1 MKTEF
6 DNTVNEA
13 LNKTDV
19 SSSDFRIVESY
30 KNEFYIQKLI
40 KETKK
45 TGYLWWKKT
54 EKIERWARVTKLGQE
69 LIISMYYSNFEDL
82 LSFTTKQQAVKWI
95 EDFHKYPIYHYC

>member
-1 MKTEF
+1 MEGK
-6 DNTVNEA
+6 DQSKA
-13 LNKTDV
+13 LSKTDV
-19 SSSDFRIVESY
+19 RSSDFRIVESY

-69 LIISMYYSNFEDL
+69 LIISRYYSNFEDL
-82 LSFTTKQQAVKWI
+82 VFFYNKTTSYKM
-95 EDFHKYPIYHYC
+95 DRRFS